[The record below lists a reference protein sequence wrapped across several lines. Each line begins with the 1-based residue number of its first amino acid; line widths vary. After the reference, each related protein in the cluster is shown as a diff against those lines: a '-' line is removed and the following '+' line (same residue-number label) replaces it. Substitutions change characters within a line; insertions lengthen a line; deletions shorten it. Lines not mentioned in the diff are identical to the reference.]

1 MRRFDELLEDLKK
14 SLPLERP
21 VILRKDG
28 QNYQAI
34 DEIFTRIKR
43 ARGEFDA
50 LLFFAVCFGMLKSG
64 KSTLVNLFAGRPEV
78 SPTRF
83 GLDTTLRPCLILA
96 GEEDQ
101 ISIFDLKD
109 SSKRGADSDFERK
122 CFNAVIDHLRGII
135 NDEAELS
142 AKHHVSVKKY
152 RFSSD
157 TIFKALCTK
166 EGLSGEKPLITVIR
180 LKESSELLKHDVALL
195 DVPGI
200 DSNQADIGS
209 YVSLLERCDLLL
221 FIQSTVSALNH
232 EATTLLQSLVERS
245 KNSPI
250 WLIQNRF
257 QAQGWRNQNKL
268 DEQDTKLVDSTKR
281 ELAGDLRVE
290 SQHILAHQVNL
301 GKAYDAR
308 LNRGDLA
315 EGADA
320 IKLLNESGFPEVEA
334 ELLDRITESRLDIQ
348 LSNCLS
354 QFDKAI
360 KSGHGDMRELELWLR
375 RQIVELYDFRNEF
388 DRLLK
393 AIESGHS
400 VLPSLQI
407 GDDSEGPAESV
418 KSLISQKLASWK
430 DHVTATLDRWRAETT
445 TDLVADDFNKV
456 LNDKFDTTFEYG
468 MKIAF
473 NLEGDFGTQLSDLFR
488 SCIEGHQPF
497 KDWMDSCQSHLQDR
511 KEDLMDA
518 VYPLWKPEF
527 GACFLD
533 VHPEKPSQATGGRSL
548 KTLLLA
554 KRKVSIDTIKEKID
568 EAKKNLAA
576 AADIYASKMQK
587 EEIRKF
593 FRQYRNDQLAM
604 FFKDQLRARRESMEE
619 CANKKKAELESCS
632 ESLKSVFHHL
642 DELGKF
648 CEDFSMKVGSHH

>member
-1 MRRFDELLEDLKK
+1 MCRFDELLDTLEN
-14 SLPLERP
+14 SLPSKRP

-28 QNYQAI
+28 QTYQAI

-96 GEEDQ
+96 GDEDQ
-101 ISIFDLKD
+101 ISIFDIKAPR
-109 SSKRGADSDFERK
+109 KMAADSNFERK
-122 CFNAVIDHLRGII
+122 CFHAVIDHLRGII
-135 NDEAELS
+135 DDESELL
-142 AKHHVSVKKY
+142 AKHDVSVKKH

-157 TIFKALCTK
+157 AIFKALCTK
-166 EGLSGEKPLITVIR
+166 EGLNGEDPLITVVR

-200 DSNQADIGS
+200 DSNQADIGR
-209 YVSLLERCDLLL
+209 YISLLERCDLLL

-257 QAQGWRNQNKL
+257 QAQGWRNQSKL
-268 DEQDTKLVDSTKR
+268 DEQDTKLVESTKR

-290 SQHILAHQVNL
+290 SKHILAHQVNL

-315 EGADA
+315 DESDA
-320 IKLLNESGFPEVEA
+320 AKLLNESRFPEVEK
-334 ELLDRITESRLDIQ
+334 ELIDRITESRLDIQ
-348 LSNCLS
+348 LSNCLN
-354 QFDKAI
+354 QFDKSI
-360 KSGHGDMRELELWLR
+360 KTGREDLRELELWLGK
-375 RQIVELYDFRNEF
+375 QIVALFEFRNEF
-388 DRLLK
+388 DKLFK
-393 AIESGHS
+393 QIEGGHG

-407 GDDSEGPAESV
+407 GDDSEGPADSV
-418 KSLISQKLASWK
+418 KNLISQKLAAWK
-430 DHVTATLDRWRAETT
+430 DHFNATLDRWRSEIT

-456 LNDKFDTTFEYG
+456 LKERFNTTFEYG
-468 MKIAF
+468 MKSAF

-497 KDWMDSCQSHLQDR
+497 KVWLESCQTHLQDR
-511 KEDLMDA
+511 NVDLMDA
-518 VYPLWKPEF
+518 VYPLWKPEL
-527 GACFLD
+527 GACYLD
-533 VHPEKPSQATGGRSL
+533 VHPEKPSQVSGGR
-548 KTLLLA
+548 TLLLR
-554 KRKVSIDTIKEKID
+554 KRKVSIDTVKEKID
-568 EAKKNLAA
+568 ETKKNLAT
-576 AADIYASKMQK
+576 AADIYAAKMQK

-593 FRQYRNDQLAM
+593 FRQYRDNQLAM

-619 CANKKKAELESCS
+619 RAHKEKADLESCS
-632 ESLKSVFHHL
+632 ESLKSVANCL
-642 DELGKF
+642 DDLGKF
-648 CEDFSMKVGSHH
+648 CVDFSGKVGSHN